1 MRCARFAIAI
11 LAAVASLAAESHRTA
26 AAEPSR
32 DRETV
37 ISRVSVGLEGSGRFE
52 GGSAPHARIA
62 LVLGDRPVGETTAD
76 SDGAW
81 KLSVTRV
88 LAVGEHRVRIVA
100 RTGEAGEPS
109 ISPTVRISIPT
120 AFAAPA
126 TEPETAEGDLI
137 RRAGELAD
145 RASEAFDELL
155 PRLIDPPGSP
165 DEADLRAQ
173 PSSRVKLAAF
183 QASQPAS
190 IHGDAATG
198 DGLLQWLASILA
210 DAEAWLEASAR
221 DYQSVIVRRLA
232 DPPPAALGA
241 PKVQSPLASLP
252 LDLTRAAEAERLRE
266 AEAKRAAEEAR
277 RQQQLAKAE
286 AEARRASE
294 AEGRRKAAEEAR
306 RQQELAKAE
315 AETRRKVGE
324 AQRFAEA
331 EAKRKAVD
339 EARRR
344 QELARAEEEAA
355 RKTAEARRLA
365 EAETKRQEADELR
378 RQQELAKAEAEAQR
392 IAAAELRRQPQSAE
406 PPASQEQ
413 GARSMSVAAPA
424 PLGTT
429 KRTAPRK
436 ARRDKPQ
443 LVRYTGVTAGSG
455 NWCDFFQYSYPME
468 LLDPGHRLSASAGR
482 R

>member
-52 GGSAPHARIA
+52 GGSAPHAHIA

-165 DEADLRAQ
+165 DEADLVPQ

-183 QASQPAS
+183 QVSQPAS

-198 DGLLQWLASILA
+198 EGLLQWLASILA

-232 DPPPAALGA
+232 EPPPTMLGA
-241 PKVQSPLASLP
+241 PKAQPSPV
-252 LDLTRAAEAERLRE
+252 TRAAEAERLRE

-277 RQQQLAKAE
+277 RQEQLAKAE

-294 AEGRRKAAEEAR
+294 AEVKRKAAEEAR

-315 AETRRKVGE
+315 ADTRRKVGE

>member
-1 MRCARFAIAI
+1 M
-11 LAAVASLAAESHRTA
+11 
-26 AAEPSR
+26 P
-32 DRETV
+32 
-37 ISRVSVGLEGSGRFE
+37 
-52 GGSAPHARIA
+52 
-62 LVLGDRPVGETTAD
+62 
-76 SDGAW
+76 
-81 KLSVTRV
+81 
-88 LAVGEHRVRIVA
+88 
-100 RTGEAGEPS
+100 
-109 ISPTVRISIPT
+109 
-120 AFAAPA
+120 
-126 TEPETAEGDLI
+126 
-137 RRAGELAD
+137 
-145 RASEAFDELL
+145 
-155 PRLIDPPGSP
+155 SP
-165 DEADLRAQ
+165 DEADLVPQ

-183 QASQPAS
+183 QVSQPVS
-190 IHGDAATG
+190 IHGDAAAG
-198 DGLLQWLASILA
+198 EGLLQWLASILA

-232 DPPPAALGA
+232 NPPPTTLGA
-241 PKVQSPLASLP
+241 PKVQAPP
-252 LDLTRAAEAERLRE
+252 VLTPSAEAERLRE
-266 AEAKRAAEEAR
+266 AEARRAAEEAR
-277 RQQQLAKAE
+277 RQEQLAKAE

-294 AEGRRKAAEEAR
+294 AEARRKAAEEAR

-315 AETRRKVGE
+315 AETKRKVAE
-324 AQRFAEA
+324 AQRLAEA

-344 QELARAEEEAA
+344 QDLARAEEEVA

-365 EAETKRQEADELR
+365 EAEAKRQEADDLR

-392 IAAAELRRQPQSAE
+392 IAAAELRRLPQSAE

-429 KRTAPRK
+429 KRTALRK

-468 LLDPGHRLSASAGR
+468 LLDPGHWLSASAGR